1 MDHAIV
7 ALEDRRTTRTS
18 KIMRWPLWALLVA
31 FVARPTLPTAAQLP
45 AAPYAERGARVEAN
59 RKALQAQ
66 IAATRQAVADTLRGG
81 APDLVARLD
90 PTPPPVARGYGLLP
104 RIVPDAPARR
114 IGALVL
120 STYTWGLTDT
130 MILQGRRRADS
141 ISSLLTRPA
150 KDRATYER
158 LVTAF
163 NAIAAHRRL
172 IDSHV
177 EHNWFWQSRIA
188 GDTNPYLAPT
198 VAIKDALARRDSTVQ
213 PASGMPAVLLDLDE
227 SKPGRV
233 DITLPIVTDI
243 TDSTFLAGFRSAVE
257 SHWRLRAGG
266 RDFRLLLRIQQIA
279 PRALY
284 CRGKPEPC
292 SAPAAGTAL
301 DLNDHLGRFPKGSA
315 VLTTGATQAYVT
327 GGSALILGPRD
338 IAPRTLAHEAGHLLG
353 FPDGYFRGYR
363 NEGPDGFAIL
373 ELVPDMTDLLSS
385 PGFGSVHP
393 RHFTELAANIRA
405 DRAMKAGLDAL
416 YRTRDARRAVVEFR
430 TVLANR
436 PTHYGATFQLGKA
449 LDAAGDT
456 VEATAVW
463 RRTLRLAETI
473 KDTTSARV
481 ARERL
486 GRPPR
491 RP

>member
-1 MDHAIV
+1 
-7 ALEDRRTTRTS
+7 
-18 KIMRWPLWALLVA
+18 MRLPRWALLMAVVA
-31 FVARPTLPTAAQLP
+31 WPTVPTAAQQP

-59 RKALQAQ
+59 RKALQVQ
-66 IAATRQAVADTLRGG
+66 IEATRQAVADTLRGA

-104 RIVPDAPARR
+104 RIVPDASARR
-114 IGALVL
+114 TGALVL
-120 STYTWGLTDT
+120 STYTWALTDT
-130 MILQGRRRADS
+130 MIMQGRRRADS
-141 ISSLLTRPA
+141 IASLLTRPA
-150 KDRATYER
+150 KDSATYER
-158 LVTAF
+158 LVTDF

-172 IDSHV
+172 IDRHV
-177 EHNWFWQSRIA
+177 EHNWFWQARIA
-188 GDTNPYLAPT
+188 SDTGQYAAPT
-198 VAIKDALARRDSTVQ
+198 VAIRDALARRDSTVQ
-213 PASGMPAVLLDLDE
+213 PASGMPAVLVDLDE

-257 SHWRLRAGG
+257 SHWRVRGG
-266 RDFRLLLRIQQIA
+266 GKDFRLLLRMQHIE

-284 CRGKPEPC
+284 CRCKPESC
-292 SAPAAGTAL
+292 SAPAAGTAI

-315 VLTTGATQAYVT
+315 VLTTGATQPYVT

-338 IAPRTLAHEAGHLLG
+338 VAPRTLAHEAGHLLG

-363 NEGPDGFAIL
+363 NDGTDGFAIL
-373 ELVPDMTDLLSS
+373 ELVPDLTDLLSS

-416 YRTRDARRAVVEFR
+416 YRTRNAKRAVIEFR
-430 TVLANR
+430 AVLANR

-449 LDAAGDT
+449 LDAAGDSVAAT
-456 VEATAVW
+456 VAW
-463 RRTLRLAETI
+463 QRTLRLAEAI
-473 KDTTSARV
+473 NDTTSARV
-481 ARERL
+481 ARARL